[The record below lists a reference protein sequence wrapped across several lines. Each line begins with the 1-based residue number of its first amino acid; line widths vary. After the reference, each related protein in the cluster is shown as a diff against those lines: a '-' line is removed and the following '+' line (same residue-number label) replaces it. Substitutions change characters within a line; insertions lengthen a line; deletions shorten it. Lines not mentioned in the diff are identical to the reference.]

1 MGPRRETHEKPDEG
15 GRITVIEVVS
25 FTLVLGFIAAFASG
39 AFDAMVPW
47 K

>member
-1 MGPRRETHEKPDEG
+1 MTRGRQPKDRPDEG
-15 GRITVIEVVS
+15 GRITVIEVIS
-25 FTLVLGFIAAFASG
+25 FSAVLAFIAAFASG

>member
-1 MGPRRETHEKPDEG
+1 MGPRRTTHEKPDEG
-15 GRITVIEVVS
+15 GRITVIEVIS
-25 FTLVLGFIAAFASG
+25 FTAVLAFIAAFASG